1 MRKTL
6 VVLVVFVILLSSC
19 KKNQAGGSSSIKGTV
34 AHHGLAIPFSRVFI
48 KFNATEF
55 PGSDTTKY
63 DLKLATAANGT
74 YSVSLYQGNY
84 YIYGYGYDATVKSVV
99 AGGIP
104 YKLRKNEEKKLE
116 VPVTEL

>member
-1 MRKTL
+1 MRNTL
-6 VVLVVFVILLSSC
+6 VVLVFMMLVGSGC

-34 AHHGLAIPFSRVFI
+34 AHHGLAIPYSRVFI

-55 PGSDTTKY
+55 PGADTTKY
-63 DLKLATAANGT
+63 DVKIATAADGS
-74 YSVSLYQGNY
+74 YSVTLYQGSY

-99 AGGIP
+99 AGGVP